1 MALFSHST
9 GCTVL
14 GRVCVTDY
22 SLFHRG
28 NLSSFY
34 RNLFGW
40 PCFSKPTTCQE
51 VVAAPTSVAVLAVLL
66 WSALMT
72 VEAPSHTDTVWGC
85 IVSLW
90 CISLLELCCFL
101 TLGLY
106 LGWDTLPVVHIAVDV
121 TGRFLS
127 SVLDH
132 ELASAAAWGLV
143 LYNALSC
150 YPVLCLVVGDIAAV
164 WTQVVKWVLWF
175 VRLQHSSSLTPSYQT
190 SVIFCPKVAAI
201 DRTNTVVVDFK
212 QMTWMF

>member
-1 MALFSHST
+1 MALLSHST

-90 CISLLELCCFL
+90 CISLLELCCFSH
-101 TLGLY
+101 
-106 LGWDTLPVVHIAVDV
+106 P
-121 TGRFLS
+121 
-127 SVLDH
+127 
-132 ELASAAAWGLV
+132 
-143 LYNALSC
+143 
-150 YPVLCLVVGDIAAV
+150 
-164 WTQVVKWVLWF
+164 WF
-175 VRLQHSSSLTPSYQT
+175 VSRLGYFTCGSYRCWCNWTVSLIRPRPRAGQCCC
-190 SVIFCPKVAAI
+190 VGPCAL
-201 DRTNTVVVDFK
+201 
-212 QMTWMF
+212 